1 MTMSE
6 QARRCSFCST
16 KKFSFKFYCVV
27 LNEVTRTFK
36 APRCRCF
43 LPQSLYFSLIHG
55 FFVEAFLSLLF
66 GLFFVSSVLVCV
78 WCGDLRLKSFRVRQQ
93 LLIFVVGSN
102 HSSYSQT
109 HEVRGL
115 VDVLCSSRLR
125 L

>member
-1 MTMSE
+1 MKL
-6 QARRCSFCST
+6 RVRL
-16 KKFSFKFYCVV
+16 KPLGVV
-27 LNEVTRTFK
+27 VFFLNLCIS
-36 APRCRCF
+36 P
-43 LPQSLYFSLIHG
+43 LYMAFSLR
-55 FFVEAFLSLLF
+55 LF
-66 GLFFVSSVLVCV
+66 SPFCLAYFFVSSVLVCI

>member
-1 MTMSE
+1 MKLRVRLKSLG
-6 QARRCSFCST
+6 
-16 KKFSFKFYCVV
+16 VV
-27 LNEVTRTFK
+27 VFFLNLCIS
-36 APRCRCF
+36 P
-43 LPQSLYFSLIHG
+43 LYMAFSLR
-55 FFVEAFLSLLF
+55 LF
-66 GLFFVSSVLVCV
+66 SPFCLAYFFVSSVLVCI

-115 VDVLCSSRLR
+115 VDVSCSGKLR